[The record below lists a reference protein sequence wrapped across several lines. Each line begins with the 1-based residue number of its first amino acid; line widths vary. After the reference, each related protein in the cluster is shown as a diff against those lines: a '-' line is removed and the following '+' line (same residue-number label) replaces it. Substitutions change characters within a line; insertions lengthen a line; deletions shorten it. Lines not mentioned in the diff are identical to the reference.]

1 MNLRKVTIDKT
12 EQIESMLT
20 EYIVICLSGMPGVG
34 KKTAARVLLDK
45 HPEVNAVFCSVDEI
59 ENGTALDQ
67 AKADCIN
74 WYLIRKPEND
84 IYPESNEGLWRF
96 IHKMSKRDRI
106 FLAIE
111 GLIPES
117 FLSLI
122 WDGIMGVVFPEIF
135 WFTEAETFR
144 YLRECGSDLH
154 YREVY
159 YFTGGWPG
167 CIAMLMRLEKQLR
180 DRWSVW
186 ELCCRYEIRKYI
198 QDEILAALPAEELI
212 ILKER
217 AAFPYLN
224 RELESVLWDDPKS
237 ELEERLFVRGAMIYV
252 PEKECW
258 YVQPA
263 LRMAVDS
270 YVSAELCLK
279 AVKWYEDRGYTQDA
293 LICCWYLKDRQQY
306 IDCLIRNYD
315 RVPFLNYEK
324 IGRTEENLEIPE
336 LFYLEWMEVYLRQD
350 ASKMEGLRIFA
361 SRRLREARKAP
372 DTVWKTSG
380 AENDRYL
387 EILLNIA
394 YADPEISTARWMQM
408 LRDHTDPEHPVRLY
422 FILGESVSYLAGLRD
437 LSELFSCGKKERDE
451 YKKIWQE
458 RLAPV
463 NHVQY
468 RLAELEYEFQTDSSA
483 MRGKNRLE
491 MLPELNENSPWQV
504 RLGLMYLAYL
514 IYDEETAKYNV
525 QNFITETAEQ
535 LQKEES
541 QVCCWNARALLYL
554 AEAKWGE
561 KENLIRWIRETGGNI
576 ANDYG
581 KTKFYMAAEVKINL
595 FLGNFN
601 RAANLLE
608 VLIPY
613 FEKNQNHRWLTETL
627 FQRAL
632 IEKEKGE
639 TVQALKTVAEALNV
653 ANPYRYVKLFT
664 GYGRKGAELLS
675 EYKKWAERTE
685 TTRHAKKKKYKYG
698 NVLRMP
704 FDDWVDYII
713 RKAGRQKKYYVDLQ
727 KEQQNIYRVEKLTV
741 TEQMVLQYL
750 EKGCTNA
757 EVSSNMNIKLPTV
770 KSHIYNIYKKL
781 GVTTRIQAV
790 QKARESGIL

>member
-1 MNLRKVTIDKT
+1 MNLRKVKIDKT
-12 EQIESMLT
+12 EQIETMLT
-20 EYIVICLSGMPGVG
+20 EYMVICLSGMPGVG
-34 KKTAARVLLDK
+34 KKTAVRVLLDK

-59 ENGTALDQ
+59 ENEAALDQ
-67 AKADCIN
+67 AEEDRTN

-96 IHKMSKRDRI
+96 IHRMPRQDRI
-106 FLAIE
+106 FLAVE
-111 GLIPES
+111 GLIPRS

-122 WDGIMGVVFPEIF
+122 WDSVMGVVLPETF
-135 WFTEAETFR
+135 WFTETETYR
-144 YLRECGSDLH
+144 YLRECGSDLP

-167 CIAMLMRLEKQLR
+167 CIAMLVRLDKQLR

-186 ELCCRYEIRKYI
+186 ELCSRFEIRKYI
-198 QDEILAALPAEELI
+198 RDEILAVLPEDELI
-212 ILKER
+212 ALKER
-217 AAFPYLN
+217 SAFPYLN
-224 RELESVLWDDPKS
+224 RELVSLLWDDPKS
-237 ELEERLFVRGAMIYV
+237 DLEERLFVRGAMIYV

-263 LRMAVDS
+263 LRMSVDS

-279 AVKWYEDRGYTQDA
+279 AIKWYEERGHIQDA
-293 LICCWYLKDRQQY
+293 LTCCWYLRDRQQY
-306 IDCLIRNYD
+306 RECLIRNYD

-324 IGRTEENLEIPE
+324 TGRTEENLDVPE

-350 ASKMEGLRIFA
+350 SVKMEELRIFA
-361 SRRLREARKAP
+361 WQRLRKAKESS
-372 DTVWKTSG
+372 DVVWKTAG
-380 AENDRYL
+380 TVNDRYL

-394 YADPEISTARWMQM
+394 YADPQVSSTRWMQM
-408 LRDHTDPEHPVRLY
+408 LRDYTDPEHPVRLY

-437 LSELFSCGKKERDE
+437 LSELFACGKKEREE
-451 YKKIWQE
+451 YRKIWQE
-458 RLAPV
+458 RLSPV

-468 RLAELEYEFQTDSSA
+468 HLAELEYEFQTDSVS

-491 MLPELNENSPWQV
+491 MLPEADENSPWQV

-514 IYDEETAKYNV
+514 FYDEETAKYNV
-525 QNFITETAEQ
+525 RQFITETAEQ

-541 QVCCWNARALLYL
+541 QVCRWNARALFYL

-613 FEKNQNHRWLTETL
+613 FEKNQNYRWITETL
-627 FQRAL
+627 FQRAV
-632 IEKEKGE
+632 IEQEKGE
-639 TVQALKTVAEALNV
+639 TGQALKTVTEALNV

-664 GYGRKGAELLS
+664 GYGRKGAKLLS
-675 EYKKWAERTE
+675 EYKKWTERTE
-685 TTRHAKKKKYKYG
+685 TVLHAKKKKYKYG

-750 EKGCTNA
+750 EKGYTNA
-757 EVSSNMNIKLPTV
+757 EISGSMNIKLPTV

-781 GVTTRIQAV
+781 GVTTRVQAV